1 VVWEKPRNGR
11 KVCPAHVMGLA
22 SGSKSFPNNRK
33 ALFGARGGTGIGPQS
48 FRMNAM
54 FYPAMQ
60 TSGRRAG
67 GLESFVSPRKA
78 DRQGSAD
85 LPPCFFE

>member
-1 VVWEKPRNGR
+1 
-11 KVCPAHVMGLA
+11 
-22 SGSKSFPNNRK
+22 
-33 ALFGARGGTGIGPQS
+33 
-48 FRMNAM
+48 MNAM

-78 DRQGSAD
+78 DMQGSAD